1 MDSKENATVE
11 LDETVDESD
20 IDYGSEEGMLS
31 KDGSIYCPMFLLL
44 NAESFLYFLFVRSM
58 YV

>member
-44 NAESFLYFLFVRSM
+44 NAESFFIFYS
-58 YV
+58 